1 MIRWMVIVAGVL
13 GLTAVM
19 LGAYGAHGLEKMLA
33 AKGLAPGEIAKKLEQ
48 CETATRYHMSHALVV
63 LAMGLAGK
71 AACWKKRTLAS
82 VFLMLGMA
90 LFCGGLYSI
99 VFLDVLGHWAIV
111 PAGGLSLMI
120 GWIFVISLGFGG
132 GDAES
137 S

>member
-1 MIRWMVIVAGVL
+1 MIRWMVIVAGAL
-13 GLTAVM
+13 GLAAVM
-19 LGAYGAHGLEKMLA
+19 LGAFGAHGLESMLSE
-33 AKGLAPGEIAKKLEQ
+33 KGLAAEEITKKIDQ

-63 LAMGLAGK
+63 LVMGLAGK
-71 AACWKKRTLAS
+71 AACWKKRTLATA
-82 VFLMLGMA
+82 FLLLGMS

-111 PAGGLSLMI
+111 PAGGLCFMI

-137 S
+137 C